1 MMGITFANI
10 YALNIGTPKYIKQ
23 ISIYLK
29 GELYRNT
36 IIVWEFDTP
45 LSTMG
50 GLSRWKINKETL
62 DLSYMLDQMNLT
74 DIYRTSHPKS
84 TEYTFFTNIHILW
97 DRLYI

>member
-1 MMGITFANI
+1 MVITFANI

-23 ISIYLK
+23 ISTYLK
-29 GELYRNT
+29 GEIYHNT

-45 LSTMG
+45 LSTIG
-50 GLSRWKINKETL
+50 RLSRRKINKETL

-84 TEYTFFTNIHILW
+84 IEYTFFTNIHILW
-97 DRLYI
+97 DITLS

>member
-1 MMGITFANI
+1 MVITFANI

-23 ISIYLK
+23 ISTYLK
-29 GELYRNT
+29 GEIYHNT

-45 LSTMG
+45 LLTIDR
-50 GLSRWKINKETL
+50 LSRWKINKETL

-84 TEYTFFTNIHILW
+84 IEYTFFTNIHILW
-97 DRLYI
+97 DITLS